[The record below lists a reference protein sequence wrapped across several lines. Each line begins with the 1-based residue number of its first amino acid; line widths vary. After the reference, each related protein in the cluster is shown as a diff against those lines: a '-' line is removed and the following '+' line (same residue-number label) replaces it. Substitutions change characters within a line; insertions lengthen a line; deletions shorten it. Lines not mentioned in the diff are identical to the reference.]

1 MWAKINS
8 SPLEPFFFFFAEKQK
23 SLGAKVDKQLGKQG
37 LSYDQEGHLL
47 EDILLS
53 LRFCQDC
60 HLRSTVQTSRGSKGH
75 GSPHQPSSKGLMN
88 A

>member
-8 SPLEPFFFFFAEKQK
+8 SPLEPFFFFFCRKAEVI
-23 SLGAKVDKQLGKQG
+23 GAKVDKQLGKQG

-60 HLRSTVQTSRGSKGH
+60 HLGSTVQTSRGSKGH